1 MNIYEI
7 KATENDLLNYLAGF
21 AELDDLPEAMRL
33 RIMPDG
39 ENEDIDAINA
49 MLAELDAEKGRKV
62 DYLGK
67 IYKNAQALAEALKA
81 EKMAI
86 AKRQASAEGRAERLK
101 ALIGLILT
109 DADGNVSK
117 YESASVK
124 ITTRRSEV
132 VDFAQGFDVET
143 LPDCYCRIKRE
154 ASREA
159 LKKAIKAGEA
169 VPDGV
174 YLKENINLTIK

>member
-7 KATENDLLNYLAGF
+7 KATESDLLNYLCGF
-21 AELDDLPEAMRL
+21 AEIDDLPEEMRL

-39 ENEDIDAINA
+39 KNEDIDAINE

-67 IYKNAQALAEALKA
+67 LYKNAQALAEGLKA

-86 AKRQASAEGRAERLK
+86 AKRQASAEARAERLK

-109 DADGNVSK
+109 DTDGNISK

-124 ITTRRSEV
+124 VTTRRSEV
-132 VDFAQGFDVET
+132 VDFVKDFDIES
-143 LPDCYCRIKRE
+143 LPDCFCRIKRE
-154 ASREA
+154 VSREA
-159 LKKAIKAGEA
+159 LKKALKAGEA

-174 YLKENINLTIK
+174 FLKENISLTIK